1 MTYDFIAILDQD
13 VPRCR
18 SWVRFMGPKCF
29 TRSWGL
35 GWGGHRRTY
44 LSLTGV
50 GSACNRPDRLER
62 SLAKIQETKGAS
74 SQGVKN
80 PESRRSRRSSCQ
92 TTESRIAPRSRC
104 LHPPGACGSSDCRE
118 MAQPSESDASLRLG
132 LALPRRTPVAQGGQR
147 TLQDLA
153 RRAPRRNRQQLASPL
168 IVVNQWPGALLIGTH
183 PHPYRVGAVV
193 LTLDQPTPAP
203 IAHFPTSGWA
213 GADVIDRS
221 ATVAG
226 PTTAQSIHD
235 LVKR

>member
-1 MTYDFIAILDQD
+1 MT
-13 VPRCR
+13 V
-18 SWVRFMGPKCF
+18 VRHGA
-29 TRSWGL
+29 
-35 GWGGHRRTY
+35 
-44 LSLTGV
+44 V
-50 GSACNRPDRLER
+50 VLER

-118 MAQPSESDASLRLG
+118 LARPSEADGSLRLA

-153 RRAPRRNRQQLASPL
+153 RRAPCRNRQQLASPL
-168 IVVNQWPGALLIGTH
+168 IVVNQRPGALLIGTY

-193 LTLDQPTPAP
+193 LTPDQPTPAS
-203 IAHFPTSGWA
+203 IAHSGPP
-213 GADVIDRS
+213 RHFFLS
-221 ATVAG
+221 F
-226 PTTAQSIHD
+226 
-235 LVKR
+235 

>member
-1 MTYDFIAILDQD
+1 MNYDFFAILDQD

-44 LSLTGV
+44 LSLAGV

-104 LHPPGACGSSDCRE
+104 LHPPGACGSSD
-118 MAQPSESDASLRLG
+118 
-132 LALPRRTPVAQGGQR
+132 
-147 TLQDLA
+147 
-153 RRAPRRNRQQLASPL
+153 
-168 IVVNQWPGALLIGTH
+168 
-183 PHPYRVGAVV
+183 
-193 LTLDQPTPAP
+193 
-203 IAHFPTSGWA
+203 
-213 GADVIDRS
+213 
-221 ATVAG
+221 
-226 PTTAQSIHD
+226 
-235 LVKR
+235 

>member
-118 MAQPSESDASLRLG
+118 LARPSEADGSLRLA

-153 RRAPRRNRQQLASPL
+153 RRAPRRNRQQLCLAPDSSPSVAWCSPHRHASAP
-168 IVVNQWPGALLIGTH
+168 VSSRGGR
-183 PHPYRVGAVV
+183 PH
-193 LTLDQPTPAP
+193 
-203 IAHFPTSGWA
+203 
-213 GADVIDRS
+213 
-221 ATVAG
+221 AG
-226 PTTAQSIHD
+226 PTYPRTD
-235 LVKR
+235 RTLPYLGVGGR

>member
-1 MTYDFIAILDQD
+1 M
-13 VPRCR
+13 
-18 SWVRFMGPKCF
+18 
-29 TRSWGL
+29 
-35 GWGGHRRTY
+35 
-44 LSLTGV
+44 
-50 GSACNRPDRLER
+50 E
-62 SLAKIQETKGAS
+62 
-74 SQGVKN
+74 KN
-80 PESRRSRRSSCQ
+80 PESQRSRRSSPHRDHRRWADSPEGDDKSVYPERSRSCSACQ

-104 LHPPGACGSSDCRE
+104 LHPPESRRVCGSSDCRE
-118 MAQPSESDASLRLG
+118 LAQPSESDGSLRLG
-132 LALPRRTPVAQGGQR
+132 LALPRRTQVAQGGQR

-213 GADVIDRS
+213 GADVIDHS